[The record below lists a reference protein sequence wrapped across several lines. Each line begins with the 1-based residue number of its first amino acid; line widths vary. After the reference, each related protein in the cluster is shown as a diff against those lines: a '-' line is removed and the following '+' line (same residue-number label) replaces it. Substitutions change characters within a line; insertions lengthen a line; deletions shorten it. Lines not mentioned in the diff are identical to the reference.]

1 MAALQENGI
10 ASAVYYPV
18 PLHRQEVFAGGDAA
32 GDRLAC
38 AETCAG
44 EVLSLPMFPELSQ
57 DEIRIICDVVN
68 HVS

>member
-18 PLHRQEVFAGGDAA
+18 PLHRQEAFAGGDAA
-32 GDRLAC
+32 GERLAC
-38 AETCAG
+38 AEACAG